1 MISPV
6 IGIVTGVILLVF
18 SSLALT
24 SSIEGIGSRL
34 KFSETLTGALLSPF
48 FTALP
53 ELIIVAEAIVLVGKA
68 PGSEIAAGT
77 IIGEPFMVSSIGIP
91 AAVIT
96 LSLSGRRK
104 KVEMIENSIPKIIML
119 LGLVFP
125 VMLIPHF
132 FTGSFVRF
140 AVSIFL
146 VVVYAISILLWK
158 GKKEVEGKNMATN
171 RILIFVVVGLSFLLL
186 GSTLLVNSIN
196 EFSSQSGISRELM
209 GILII
214 PVGTILP
221 ETMNSLIW
229 ASRLKTNLS
238 ISALLGEEMM
248 FATIFPAI
256 GISVSDWVLTGY
268 GIAAILLF
276 SVFSVLIAISL
287 FLSRG
292 RVYPL
297 VIYFFSFIFFV
308 LLLIFW

>member
-6 IGIVTGVILLVF
+6 IGIVAGVLLLVF

-34 KFSETLTGALLSPF
+34 RFSETLTGALLSPF

-53 ELIIVAEAIVLVGKA
+53 ELIIVAEAIVLVGKS

-104 KVEMIENSIPKIIML
+104 NVERIENSIPKIIML

-132 FTGSFVRF
+132 FRGYFVRV
-140 AVSIFL
+140 AVSLFL
-146 VVVYAISILLWK
+146 VIVYGISILLWR
-158 GKKEVEGKNMATN
+158 GKKEVEGNDMAMN
-171 RILIFVVVGLSFLLL
+171 KILILVIVGLSLLL
-186 GSTLLVNSIN
+186 FGSTLLVNSIN
-196 EFSSQSGISRELM
+196 EFADQSGIGRELM

-214 PVGTILP
+214 PVGTIVP
-221 ETMNSLIW
+221 ETMNSLVW
-229 ASRLKTNLS
+229 ASRSKTNLS

-268 GIAAILLF
+268 GITAILLF
-276 SVFSVLIAISL
+276 SVFSIFIAVLI

-292 RVYPL
+292 RAYPL
-297 VIYFFSFIFFV
+297 FGYFFSFVVFV
-308 LLLIFW
+308 ILLIIW